1 MLIKILVVLWKNHK
15 IKNIFKSF
23 LKRGFIQYL
32 FVNIFL
38 ICKYYFINYCI
49 FLLLSNL
56 SN

>member
-15 IKNIFKSF
+15 NKNIFKSF

-38 ICKYYFINYCI
+38 IYKYYFINYCI
-49 FLLLSNL
+49 ILLLSNL